1 MIPYIN
7 DRLEQWGLWTLGG
20 KDRLGYPRRAAFV
33 QVIAGGPGCSICD
46 EEAMQINRAVQA
58 LDGQLRL
65 VVDAFYVRM
74 RSCDADTIANT
85 LKCCRRTLY
94 DKLHRAHL
102 KVMDAL
108 QDDELARKY

>member
-7 DRLEQWGLWTLGG
+7 EKLEQWGRWTLGG

-33 QVIAGGPGCSICD
+33 QVVGGVTASSICD

-58 LDGQLRL
+58 LDGSLRA

-74 RSCDADTIANT
+74 RSCDGETIATT

-102 KVMDAL
+102 KVMEAL
-108 QDDELARKY
+108 QDEELARKY